1 MIDKPNLVYITDK
14 KHFLLNGREILRS
27 QEVRGFLLAV
37 RYPNQSLD
45 SIDNYID
52 TLKSMGVNSTDIKS
66 KTAKLADIADTVYD
80 SCPPLTFRWLSLIQ
94 GTSYLFRRI
103 ESGQGN
109 ELIKLNGSDFDS
121 FFASL
126 MVIPKD
132 YGILKEY
139 FYSSPELAQ
148 LKNRPTFKDFCK
160 VIYTKF
166 SEDLKYQLPHF
177 PVLISSDPEAPCF
190 KYVDPNLPVEGSTP
204 AWDEFLNRLDY
215 PEIFLAWIWTLFDP
229 VNEGRQALW
238 VQGNGHDGKS
248 TIMRAIMRIY
258 GEQYVASLTQGTVE
272 NNFFFSQVYG
282 KRFVVYGDC
291 TSERLISMGKI
302 QSLTGGDNIPV
313 EFKGETPFNAKI
325 YGRLMICSNG
335 HPSID
340 FSKAN
345 EKSRIL
351 RIVVNRKA
359 VGYEGDP
366 DWENK
371 LVAEAPAILFKAR
384 EAYKKHVPTRMNI
397 TVPEDLFDSMYSEC
411 ASEES
416 DLVEEFIQE
425 CLIFDKDEFVPTFA
439 LDSRVQDYVG
449 EKGLS
454 NKYRFIKDNFLK
466 VIGKKGVKKGRRY
479 VDEKRL
485 RVYNG
490 IKFKKGTLSAKN

>member
-1 MIDKPNLVYITDK
+1 MLDKPNLVYISDK
-14 KHFLLNGREILRS
+14 DYFLLDGRHVLRS
-27 QEVRGFLLAV
+27 EGAKWTLWAKS
-37 RYPNQSLD
+37 YPSQDLD
-45 SIDNYID
+45 AIDSY
-52 TLKSMGVNSTDIKS
+52 LKVLRSSGIKS
-66 KTAKLADIADTVYD
+66 RDLKPKTASIADIADVLYE

-94 GTSYLFRRI
+94 GTNYLFRHI

-109 ELIKLNGSDFDS
+109 ELVKLNESNFDA

-132 YGILKEY
+132 YKTLNDY
-139 FYSSPELAQ
+139 FYSSTELAG
-148 LKNRPTFKDFCK
+148 LKKRPSFKDFCK

-166 SEDLKYQLPHF
+166 AEDKKYQLLQF
-177 PVLISSDPEAPCF
+177 PVLLSADPSEPCF
-190 KYVDPNLPVEGSTP
+190 KYVDPNLPVAGPTP
-204 AWDEFLNRLDY
+204 AWDEFLNRLDF

-229 VNEGRQALW
+229 INEGRQALW
-238 VQGNGHDGKS
+238 IQGNGHDGKS

-258 GEQYVASLTQGTVE
+258 GEQYVASLTQGTIDS
-272 NNFFFSQVYG
+272 NFFFSQVYG

-291 TSERLISMGKI
+291 TSERIISMGKI

-351 RIVVNRKA
+351 RIVVHKKA

-384 EAYKKHVPTRMNI
+384 EAYAKHVPTRMNI
-397 TVPEDLFDSMYSEC
+397 KIPPDLFDSMYAEC

-425 CLIFDKDEFVPTFA
+425 CLIFDENEFVPTFA
-439 LDSRVQDYVG
+439 LDTKIQDFVG
-449 EKGLS
+449 NKGMT
-454 NKYRFIKDNFLK
+454 NKYKFIKDNFLK
-466 VIGKKGVKKGRRY
+466 VVGKKGIKKGRRY
-479 VDEKRL
+479 VDDKRL

-490 IKFKKGTLSAKN
+490 IKFKKGT